1 MATTIPIT
9 AIGPIPYF
17 HAKYR
22 KIMLEQAPVSVAATT
37 GTVARTSVT
46 ISTAT
51 GPQVAA
57 ALGALL
63 EDLKTAGIIK

>member
-1 MATTIPIT
+1 MATISPDK
-9 AIGPIPYF
+9 IGNIPYF
-17 HAKYR
+17 TAKY
-22 KIMLEQAPVSVAATT
+22 KKVQAEDAPVSVAATT
-37 GTVARTSVT
+37 GTVARTTVT

-63 EDLKTAGIIK
+63 EDLRTAGVIK